1 MLERGEG
8 GMGDREGGEGKG
20 GSAESHHRPQELWT
34 GGSTAARERGVLAGR
49 RESGAPAIDFHR
61 LLMAVTDNKEQ

>member
-1 MLERGEG
+1 
-8 GMGDREGGEGKG
+8 MGDREGGEGKR
-20 GSAESHHRPQELWT
+20 GSAESHQELWT

-49 RESGAPAIDFHR
+49 RERGAPAIDFHR